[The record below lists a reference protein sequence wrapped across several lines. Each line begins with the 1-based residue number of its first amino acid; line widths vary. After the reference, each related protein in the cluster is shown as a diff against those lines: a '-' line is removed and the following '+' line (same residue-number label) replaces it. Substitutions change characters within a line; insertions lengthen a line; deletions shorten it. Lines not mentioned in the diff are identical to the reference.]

1 MEVLE
6 QIVFTRTALKAL
18 KHNIQITNIRLLHK
32 SNSSYN
38 ENNNDDINGKDINT
52 NSDAQT
58 NNRDEQKDI
67 EAYRTTPSDPNLILR
82 PPKSILTD
90 KCSPGKYYLLQYFQ
104 SRVPKKPY
112 YNRGI

>member
-38 ENNNDDINGKDINT
+38 ENNNDDIDGNDINK
-52 NSDAQT
+52 NSESRT
-58 NNRDEQKDI
+58 NNKAEQKDI
-67 EAYRTTPSDPNLILR
+67 EAYRTPPSDPNLILR
-82 PPKSILTD
+82 PPKSILTPTKFTQD
-90 KCSPGKYYLLQYFQ
+90 LETTHIHNFDL
-104 SRVPKKPY
+104 
-112 YNRGI
+112 